1 MAKILIVDD
10 DVRVAEFIG
19 SYLRAAGH
27 DCFAAR
33 TGIDALNLARSRG
46 VDLMV
51 LDLMLPGGT
60 SGFEVCRRVR
70 SDAILYRTPI
80 LLLSAMSGEEEVLH
94 GLAQGADDFVPKPF
108 DVHNLLQRI
117 DALLRHSQ
125 GENNVDEMTSL
136 PNTWAMKREV
146 QRRVVSMEPFVL
158 ACAELMHLR
167 EFAVAHRGEAR
178 GKAIRHLA
186 RALKLCGERLE
197 LPGFML
203 GHMGGGYFVCI
214 LGSAEAERYCAYV
227 SETWKANLPAFYES
241 LDLGK
246 AYQQAAGGTPG
257 ANRAPLLEI
266 LVCATPFVQKASA
279 SVQDLFDVLTQIRNS
294 AMASKTPGVYFN
306 RRA

>member
-27 DCFAAR
+27 DCLAAR

-70 SDAILYRTPI
+70 SDPDLYTTPI

-117 DALLRHSQ
+117 DALLRHSL
-125 GENNVDEMTSL
+125 GGNNIDEMTSL

-146 QRRVVSMEPFVL
+146 QKRVVSMEPFVL
-158 ACAELMHLR
+158 ACAELMNLR
-167 EFAVAHRGEAR
+167 EFGMVHRGDAR
-178 GKAIRHLA
+178 NKAIRHLA

-197 LPGFML
+197 VPGFML

-214 LGSAEAERYCAYV
+214 LGSSEAERYCTYV
-227 SETWKANLPAFYES
+227 ADTWKANLPAFYES

-246 AYQQAAGGTPG
+246 AYHQATGGGGGT
-257 ANRAPLLEI
+257 NRVPLLEI
-266 LVCATPFVQKASA
+266 LVCATPSMQKASS

-294 AMASKTPGVYFN
+294 AVAAKTPGIHFN